1 MRPQDVTGRLQRLPR
16 AAVQHLCG
24 IRIVP
29 VVELQAEG
37 IVTVSVAFLPPEGVV
52 HANVL
57 TPLSDA
63 FAVVPS
69 YATTGTAP
77 VTPLQSRSRSTATGN
92 GTGST
97 VGHGRDYRVRRRI
110 RGFTTSV
117 KRQWA

>member
-52 HANVL
+52 HVNV
-57 TPLSDA
+57 
-63 FAVVPS
+63 
-69 YATTGTAP
+69 
-77 VTPLQSRSRSTATGN
+77 
-92 GTGST
+92 
-97 VGHGRDYRVRRRI
+97 
-110 RGFTTSV
+110 
-117 KRQWA
+117 